1 MLAVNRTARATG
13 WMKRLTVSIITSIGI
28 SGVGVPCG
36 RKWASDALVLLRKPV
51 ITAPAH
57 KEIAMPKFIDNC
69 VVGVNTLM
77 CLVVACHQGESYA
90 LSL

>member
-51 ITAPAH
+51 VTAPAQRGMV
-57 KEIAMPKFIDNC
+57 MPKFIDSC
-69 VVGVNTLM
+69 VAGVN
-77 CLVVACHQGESYA
+77 E
-90 LSL
+90 